1 MPKFTILNPQTN
13 TPLVI
18 DTDTQPGIRT
28 WGDFKTELLNRGV
41 DVSGMRATLRSSRT
55 QLELND
61 AVLPSNDDMLLLT
74 ASKMAA
80 GI

>member
-18 DTDTQPGIRT
+18 DTDILTSIRT
-28 WGDFKTELLNRGV
+28 WGDFKAELLNRGV

-55 QLELND
+55 QLELPD
-61 AVLPSNDDMLLLT
+61 AILPTQDDMLLLT

-80 GI
+80 GV